1 MAFNPPCSCIPSTT
15 PPPDSRLVHGLS
27 LFDFSLS
34 CSFVATI
41 LPAIS
46 TALVVTM
53 ADDDDVDEDDDDD
66 DDGDNFFFLRGGWP
80 PQEVPVDAPK
90 LVSLSILRN
99 FTKRKL

>member
-1 MAFNPPCSCIPSTT
+1 
-15 PPPDSRLVHGLS
+15 
-27 LFDFSLS
+27 
-34 CSFVATI
+34 
-41 LPAIS
+41 
-46 TALVVTM
+46 M
-53 ADDDDVDEDDDDD
+53 ADDDDVDEDDD